1 MSKMRI
7 RAGVRLL
14 NLVLATAMTGSVL
27 VSGCSLTDMRNSAV
41 KGFLGAIETV
51 AKTWVSTLLPTP

>member
-1 MSKMRI
+1 MRI

>member
-51 AKTWVSTLLPTP
+51 AKAWVSSLLPSP